1 VSESFGLQTG
11 EDTVRTSKV
20 QVSKRGIRVLGVS
33 ESFIKGRRRSV
44 IVGVV
49 MRGDLIV
56 DGFSISRA
64 TVGGMDATESVID
77 IYLKL
82 SRRDINL
89 IMLNGCVISWFNVI
103 SLGEVHSRTGRPL
116 ICLTYEES
124 EGLEKYFK
132 EYFGEG
138 SEERIAK
145 YRMNGEREALR
156 LHTGKTVYA
165 RYLGLDREETLKI
178 LNRFTVQGAVPDP
191 LRVARLLARS
201 IVKHMPETMD

>member
-1 VSESFGLQTG
+1 M
-11 EDTVRTSKV
+11 
-20 QVSKRGIRVLGVS
+20 LGVS

-44 IVGVV
+44 LVGVV
-49 MRGDLIV
+49 MRGDLVV

-64 TVGGMDATESVID
+64 TVGGMDATESVIEMH
-77 IYLKL
+77 LKL
-82 SRRDINL
+82 GREDINL

-103 SLGEVHSRTGRPL
+103 SLGEVHSRTGLPL

-124 EGLEKYFK
+124 EGLEKYFR
-132 EYFGEG
+132 EYFGDE
-138 SEERIAK
+138 SEERIVK

-165 RYLGLDREETLKI
+165 RYLGLDMEETLRI
-178 LNRFTVQGAVPDP
+178 LNRFTVQGAVPEP

-201 IVKHMPETMD
+201 IVKHMPETID